1 MKQIT
6 LWEICWWDS
15 GADGASRMWAM
26 VKTTR
31 KDAEAFIEKMEDE
44 DEVDSGSISLAKV
57 VFTGETMR
65 QAAAVAVAWGGG
77 LAGEDEYV
85 DHEEPAGATYRVVR
99 EATEWVDC

>member
-6 LWEICWWDS
+6 LWEIRWWGHA
-15 GADGASRMWAM
+15 GAATTRMSAM

-31 KDAEAFIEKMEDE
+31 KDADAFVEKMENEDE
-44 DEVDSGSISLAKV
+44 DVVMPGSIELAKV

-65 QAAAVAVAWGGG
+65 QVAAVAVAWGGG

-85 DHEEPAGATYRVVR
+85 DHEEPAGADRQVVR
-99 EATEWVDC
+99 EATD